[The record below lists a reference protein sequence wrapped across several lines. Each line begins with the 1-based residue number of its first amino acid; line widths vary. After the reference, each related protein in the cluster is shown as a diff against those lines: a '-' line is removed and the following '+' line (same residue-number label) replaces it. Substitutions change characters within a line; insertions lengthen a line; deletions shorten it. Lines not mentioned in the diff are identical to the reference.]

1 MSFTIRAIASA
12 TPPHRIT
19 QGDAASLAVS
29 FGNVPPGRQRSLEAM
44 YQQTR
49 IRTRGSVLLETP
61 DAAGAVQ
68 HFFPA
73 ASGSDDAGPTTA
85 VRMERYAKEAGGLA
99 VAAARGAL
107 ALSGIDAGRVTHL
120 VTCSCTGFANPGVD
134 LQIVADV
141 GLSPTVARTHIGF
154 MGCHGA
160 FNSLRVAGAFAA
172 DPRSVVVVVAVE
184 LCSLHFQYGQ
194 RGDFVVSNAIFAD
207 GAAALV
213 ATGGETDGGWQ
224 VRRQWSS
231 ILPDSRDD
239 MGWAIGDHGFQ
250 MTLSPRVAGVLEGG
264 IRGLEEG
271 FPEHAPAQ
279 SLGAH
284 LDAIDRRGLQK
295 RIHHHRAGQHDVRP
309 VGLEAGNAP
318 ALTAGQGGHALD
330 EVAQGVPRQQEPVYL
345 AKGVRGRLL
354 GHRGESAHGATHGH
368 QPGGI
373 RDPRVEAQHVEGMAA
388 QGAHIIGRLQ
398 IGRHEGVGHPHGAEW
413 LAHRV
418 CEQPVLHPAHLDA
431 AASELSDEASGWG
444 RPCASGKRRAVA

>member
-264 IRGLEEG
+264 IRGLVEG
-271 FPEHAPAQ
+271 ALAAEG
-279 SLGAH
+279 LGIADVGAWAVH
-284 LDAIDRRGLQK
+284 PGGPRILDAIGVALDL
-295 RIHHHRAGQHDVRP
+295 P
-309 VGLEAGNAP
+309 PEALLASQAVLADHGNMSSATILFILRDLLAHTTASRCFAMAFGP
-318 ALTAGQGGHALD
+318 GLTAEFALL
-330 EVAQGVPRQQEPVYL
+330 ERALP
-345 AKGVRGRLL
+345 AAI
-354 GHRGESAHGATHGH
+354 S
-368 QPGGI
+368 PGN
-373 RDPRVEAQHVEGMAA
+373 DP
-388 QGAHIIGRLQ
+388 
-398 IGRHEGVGHPHGAEW
+398 
-413 LAHRV
+413 
-418 CEQPVLHPAHLDA
+418 
-431 AASELSDEASGWG
+431 
-444 RPCASGKRRAVA
+444 